1 MRIISVLM
9 ILSYCV
15 GDLQAANWPSWR
27 GPNLNGVAVGKN
39 YPVKWSKTENI
50 VWKAALPAAGS
61 STPVVWENR
70 IFVTCPGGGK
80 NLVFCFDRNGKKL
93 WETAVG
99 KNEPGKDRA
108 GSGSNPSP
116 TTDGK
121 HVYVYYKSGDFACLD
136 FDGKIVWRKNLQDLY
151 GEDSLWHDLGTSP
164 VLTQDLVVVACM
176 LTGPSYLVGLD
187 KLTGEVVWKQD
198 RNLPAPSEAAQS
210 YTTPVVY
217 SKDGQERIVVLG
229 ADHVTAHDAKTG
241 KELWR
246 VGGLNPDQE
255 KYFRSISSPV
265 VADGYVIAPYAR
277 GASLT
282 GIRLG
287 GKGDVTKSHV
297 VWSNTIRNRF
307 SDVPS
312 PIAYGGNVYIC
323 TDKGN
328 IVCVDIKTGKE
339 LWEHEGVKVRLKY
352 YSSPILADGKIY
364 VTYQDGST
372 YVLDAN
378 NKGKLLSTNKM
389 GESIYATPVFVD
401 GKILLRTGKHL
412 YCIGK

>member
-1 MRIISVLM
+1 MRIVTVLM
-9 ILSYCV
+9 VFSFCV
-15 GDLQAANWPSWR
+15 GDLQAANWPTWR

-39 YPVKWSKTENI
+39 YPIKWSNTENI

-61 STPVVWENR
+61 STPAVWENR

-80 NLVFCFDRNGKKL
+80 NLVICFDRNGKKL

-99 KNEPGKDRA
+99 KNSPGGDRP

-151 GEDSLWHDLGTSP
+151 GENSLWHDLGTSP
-164 VLTQDLVVVACM
+164 VLTKDLVVVACM
-176 LTGPSYLVGLD
+176 LTGPSYLAGLD

-210 YTTPVVY
+210 YTTPVVF
-217 SKDGQERIVVLG
+217 SENGQERIVVLG

-246 VGGLNPDQE
+246 VGGLNPGQNGF
-255 KYFRSISSPV
+255 FRSISSPV
-265 VADGYVIAPYAR
+265 VADGFVIAPYAR

-297 VWSNTIRNRF
+297 AWSNNVRNGY

-312 PIAYGGNVYIC
+312 PIAYGGNVYLC
-323 TDKGN
+323 TDKGYL
-328 IVCVDIKTGKE
+328 VCVDIKTGKE
-339 LWEHEGVKVRLKY
+339 LWEHEGVRVRGKY

-364 VTYQDGST
+364 VTYQDGQT

-378 NKGKLLSTNKM
+378 NKGKLLSTNEM
-389 GESIYATPVFVD
+389 GESIFATPVFVD
-401 GKILLRTGKHL
+401 GKILLRTSKHL